1 MSSNRLSC
9 AWRARR
15 SNSAARAQGLRRNV
29 RIEHARRLAVSRQR
43 LSGSR
48 PKSVTTDHI
57 HELVRAIGCLQL
69 DPTAI
74 VARNHLLVLFSRLGP
89 FDSKL
94 VDILLW
100 DERRLYEYWAHE
112 ASIVA
117 TVDRALH
124 AALPPPMA
132 DSMTTEAWMTRRAHS
147 TKPVLALLAANGS
160 VRAADFE
167 EHAQKYESGWGKRS
181 LIADS
186 LALLW
191 FQGRIVPAGRAGGAR
206 RWALADAWFGR
217 PLADIPARP
226 IALREAVVRSL
237 RALGIATPQQV
248 KLHFIRHRYQGLASV
263 WKKLEAEGA
272 IIPVELGLKGD
283 WYMHA
288 DDVRRLEQIESGE
301 FEPRT
306 MLLSPFDNLI
316 CDRNRT
322 LALWG
327 FDFKLEIYV
336 PKSKR
341 WGYFVMPL
349 LHGDRIIARFDLA
362 ADRKEGI
369 LNVIGERWEPGWEG
383 ARRPARATKRALD
396 ELASFLGVE
405 VRRNPVPIAR
415 HKVAPTYR

>member
-1 MSSNRLSC
+1 MRSDRPSAERF
-9 AWRARR
+9 ARR
-15 SNSAARAQGLRRNV
+15 SNSAARAEGLRRKV

-74 VARNHLLVLFSRLGP
+74 VARNHLLVVFSRLGP
-89 FDSKL
+89 FDPKL

-100 DERRLYEYWAHE
+100 DERRLYEYWAHQ
-112 ASIVA
+112 ASIVP
-117 TVDRALH
+117 TEDRALH
-124 AALPPPMA
+124 AALPPSWA
-132 DSMTTEAWMTRRAHS
+132 DPRTTENWMTRQARFM
-147 TKPVLALLAANGS
+147 KPVLERLAANGS

-167 EHAQKYESGWGKRS
+167 EHAEKYESGWGKRS
-181 LIADS
+181 LIADT

-191 FQGRIVPAGRAGGAR
+191 FQGRIVPAGRSGGGR
-206 RWALADAWFGR
+206 RWAPADRWFGA
-217 PLADIPARP
+217 PLAKIPDQP
-226 IALREAVVRSL
+226 VALREAAVRSL
-237 RALGIATPQQV
+237 RALGVATQQQV
-248 KLHFIRHRYQGLASV
+248 KNHFIRRRYPGLASA
-263 WKKLEAEGA
+263 WTQLEAEGV
-272 IIPVELGLKGD
+272 IVPVELGLKGE
-283 WYMHA
+283 WYVHA
-288 DDVRRLEQIESGE
+288 EDLGSLEQIEAGE

-306 MLLSPFDNLI
+306 TLLSPFDNLI

-322 LALWG
+322 LALWN

-349 LHGDRIIARFDLA
+349 LHSDRIIARFDLA
-362 ADRKEGI
+362 VDRNAGA

-383 ARRPARATKRALD
+383 ARRPVRPTKRALD
-396 ELASFLGVE
+396 ELASFLGVG
-405 VRRNPVPIAR
+405 VRRKP
-415 HKVAPTYR
+415 